1 MGQPTWK
8 LVAGKKSVPGSQ
20 GHLWTPVL
28 DYVIP
33 THLYRIVVSM
43 KEGAVA
49 GKPPEEQTWQPE
61 SSEPCTAGG
70 NVEIVR
76 SAVSATQPT
85 VPSTATPPLS
95 GVPIGALVARVG
107 GGTAE
112 SGDANRS
119 VVFAVGRHSVFSG
132 PEIAKA
138 GSLFLG
144 VNDVPDC
151 ARKLNGQL
159 VVDVYEA
166 L

>member
-1 MGQPTWK
+1 MGQPTWR
-8 LVAGKKSVPGSQ
+8 LVAEKKSVPASQ

-28 DYVIP
+28 DYVVP

-43 KEGAVA
+43 TGAA
-49 GKPPEEQTWQPE
+49 ASKPPEEQTWQPE
-61 SSEPCTAGG
+61 SAKPCTADGS
-70 NVEIVR
+70 VEIVR
-76 SAVSATQPT
+76 SAVGVSQPA

-112 SGDANRS
+112 SGDTNRS
-119 VVFAVGRHSVFSG
+119 VVFAVGRHCVFSG
-132 PEIAKA
+132 PDIVKS

-151 ARKLNGQL
+151 AKKLNGQL
-159 VVDVYEA
+159 LVDVYEA